1 MTMRLSALLGVFI
14 AVAVTAFSASAQQ
27 PSGQV
32 ALLIGNANYPDS
44 SAPLPTTVKDA
55 RLLADEF
62 RRYNFDVDVKENV
75 GKDEMQRAID
85 VFTGKIRSGT
95 VALFY
100 FSGFG
105 IQVARRTYL
114 IPVNAQVWSEDD
126 AKRDGISLDAIVAEM
141 HRKGARV
148 QIVIVD
154 ASRRNPYERRFRAVP
169 AGIAALDA
177 PENTLAMYASAP
189 GTVTND
195 GTGAN
200 SLFVSELTKEMRVQG
215 QTAEEAFNHTR
226 ISVSRAS
233 NNEQIP
239 WVASSL
245 IEGFTFG
252 AAAKVATAPSPAPTP
267 APAPA
272 PNPAPAPALAP
283 TPAPAPAL
291 AATPSPAPARAPAV
305 APTPAPTPAPALA
318 PIPAPTPR
326 PSVAAVP
333 APAQATHDQ
342 MSAGALEEAI
352 APFRSKF
359 EQAFNNKDKDPDAL
373 MALFTKNTLFFNVGD
388 PDLIASSDGVRALLM
403 RSHGLKIKLGDY
415 SVVQAAPNV
424 LLSSGYFDMTFFDGR
439 TVSYRLTWAL
449 VKSKN
454 DWLIAQS
461 HTSFLPRPE
470 INPPRPEIDQP
481 RTEINPPRRMIN
493 PSPRYRY

>member
-291 AATPSPAPARAPAV
+291 AATPAPAPARAPAV
-305 APTPAPTPAPALA
+305 APTPAPDACTRSCTDTRAH
-318 PIPAPTPR
+318 
-326 PSVAAVP
+326 AA
-333 APAQATHDQ
+333 
-342 MSAGALEEAI
+342 SLSGCCAGT
-352 APFRSKF
+352 
-359 EQAFNNKDKDPDAL
+359 N
-373 MALFTKNTLFFNVGD
+373 
-388 PDLIASSDGVRALLM
+388 SSDA
-403 RSHGLKIKLGDY
+403 
-415 SVVQAAPNV
+415 
-424 LLSSGYFDMTFFDGR
+424 
-439 TVSYRLTWAL
+439 
-449 VKSKN
+449 
-454 DWLIAQS
+454 
-461 HTSFLPRPE
+461 
-470 INPPRPEIDQP
+470 
-481 RTEINPPRRMIN
+481 
-493 PSPRYRY
+493 

>member
-14 AVAVTAFSASAQQ
+14 AAAVTAFSASAQQ

-62 RRYNFDVDVKENV
+62 RRYNFDVDVKENL

-141 HRKGARV
+141 HRKGARI

-177 PENTLAMYASAP
+177 PENTLAMYSSAP

-200 SLFVSELTKEMRVQG
+200 SLFVTELTKEMRVQG

-252 AAAKVATAPSPAPTP
+252 AATRVATTPSPAPAPAPTP
-267 APAPA
+267 APPPAPA
-272 PNPAPAPALAP
+272 PAIAAAPAPARAPVVAPPPTPAPAPAPALAP
-283 TPAPAPAL
+283 TPAP
-291 AATPSPAPARAPAV
+291 T
-305 APTPAPTPAPALA
+305 
-318 PIPAPTPR
+318 PTPR

-333 APAQATHDQ
+333 SPTQATHDQ
-342 MSAGALEEAI
+342 MSAGALEDAI

-373 MALFTKNTLFFNVGD
+373 MALFTKNTLFFNVGN
-388 PDLIASSDGVRALLM
+388 PDLITGSDGVRALLM

-415 SVVQAAPNV
+415 SVVQVAPNV

-481 RTEINPPRRMIN
+481 RTEINPPRRMIK